1 MVITRDK
8 CRLGND
14 LHSTELLPKAW
25 SIEMGGPIFW
35 EKHGTDAGI
44 CYAPIQK
51 CWSSAETIWRSQG
64 EARLLGWLCYQDV
77 FSTVLQERCLQIMP
91 R

>member
-14 LHSTELLPKAW
+14 LPSTELLSKAW

-51 CWSSAETIWRSQG
+51 C
-64 EARLLGWLCYQDV
+64 
-77 FSTVLQERCLQIMP
+77 
-91 R
+91 